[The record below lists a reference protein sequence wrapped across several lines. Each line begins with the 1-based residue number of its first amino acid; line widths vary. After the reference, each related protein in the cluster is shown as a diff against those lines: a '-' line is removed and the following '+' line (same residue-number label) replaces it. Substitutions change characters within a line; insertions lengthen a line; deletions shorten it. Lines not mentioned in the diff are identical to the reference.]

1 MYRDLGLYLFKL
13 GRRCVNSSSIPEES
27 DFPSIYN
34 LVLADTKA
42 LTVTDFLSRS
52 KLNEKLAPAC
62 KLKAEGEMTEKKI
75 EKLTL
80 DQVTENI
87 KAEFGRTARNYVA
100 TRFGTAQKLQRF
112 TTDIVRGLDSFDLD
126 VMLVDPMTLAS
137 YCFKQLFTSFRFRGV
152 LLADEESLYFEG
164 YLSFL
169 DEIRKGHPNISQPK
183 LLILD
188 VIEFVCGQE
197 AYKSWPYLM
206 RIFRLSC

>member
-1 MYRDLGLYLFKL
+1 MWVFKFSLCSSIDTSSFTSNLKQRRDRGFHVYRDLGLYLFKL

-87 KAEFGRTARNYVA
+87 KAEFGSTARNYVV
-100 TRFGTAQKLQRF
+100 TLFGTA
-112 TTDIVRGLDSFDLD
+112 
-126 VMLVDPMTLAS
+126 
-137 YCFKQLFTSFRFRGV
+137 
-152 LLADEESLYFEG
+152 
-164 YLSFL
+164 
-169 DEIRKGHPNISQPK
+169 
-183 LLILD
+183 
-188 VIEFVCGQE
+188 
-197 AYKSWPYLM
+197 
-206 RIFRLSC
+206 